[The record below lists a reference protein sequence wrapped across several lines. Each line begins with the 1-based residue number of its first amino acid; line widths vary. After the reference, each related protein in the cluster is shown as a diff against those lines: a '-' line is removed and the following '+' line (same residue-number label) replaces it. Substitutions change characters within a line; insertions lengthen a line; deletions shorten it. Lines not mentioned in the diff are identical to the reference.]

1 MNGHSIQTSDFVAPI
16 VFGGGAMVVFP
27 QYAVS
32 IIQLVIVTIAVLASV
47 SALALNVPPTG
58 WMSPFKWMSP
68 FGESANRKRRGKS
81 LDQIRL
87 IRSSLRGWRQPI
99 QYGPPMPPAA
109 LRLLRP
115 LIWEALDLGS
125 EDEWVLQLAQARLS
139 PLSWAVL
146 ESGFSRRPLW
156 FSWSPPNRREVSE
169 AILTI
174 LDEVDRITSGKEDA
188 VPYFPPEKRQGP

>member
-1 MNGHSIQTSDFVAPI
+1 MNGHSIQTSDFLAPI

-32 IIQLVIVTIAVLASV
+32 IIQLIIVTIAVLAAV
-47 SALALNVPPTG
+47 YALALNVPPTG

-68 FGESANRKRRGKS
+68 FGESAKRKRRGKNP
-81 LDQIRL
+81 DQIRS
-87 IRSSLRGWRQPI
+87 IRSSLGGWRQPM
-99 QYGPPMPPAA
+99 QYGPPMPPEA

-146 ESGFSRRPLW
+146 ESGFSRRPSW
-156 FSWSPPNRREVSE
+156 FSWSPPNKREVSE
-169 AILTI
+169 TTLTI
-174 LDEVDRITSGKEDA
+174 LDEIDRVTSGAEDV
-188 VPYFPPEKRQGP
+188 VPYIPPDKRQGS